1 MPTGIVIQLI
11 ERVAKVET
19 KVESLLV
26 YQKWQMG
33 ILGAVLTAV
42 IMLGISIIIRV
53 R

>member
-11 ERVAKVET
+11 ERVAKLEA
-19 KVESLLV
+19 KAESLLI

-33 ILGAVLTAV
+33 ILGAVLASIV
-42 IMLGISIIIRV
+42 MLGVSILVRV